1 MRDLFD
7 ENFDG
12 DKRELVASFTGGAG
26 VSREKFRAP
35 RFMPQELSAR
45 KVGDKLVPAVA
56 FTQSDRDAAAAG
68 KATYKY
74 RAGRAQGHDELTKK
88 RACAVGMFE
97 GWREVVNEPVRQR
110 VGLAGMAASY
120 RVN

>member
-1 MRDLFD
+1 MQTDLFPD
-7 ENFDG
+7 DAR
-12 DKRELVASFTGGAG
+12 KAALPASFTGGAG
-26 VSREKFRAP
+26 VPREKFRAP

-74 RAGRAQGHDELTKK
+74 RAGKAQGSDELTKK
-88 RACAVGMFE
+88 RARAVGMFE

-110 VGLAGMAASY
+110 VGLAGMAASF
-120 RVN
+120 RVD

>member
-1 MRDLFD
+1 MQNDLFPD
-7 ENFDG
+7 AAR
-12 DKRELVASFTGGAG
+12 KVALAQSFTGGAG

-35 RFMPQELSAR
+35 RFMPQKLSAR

-56 FTQSDRDAAAAG
+56 FTQADYEAAAAG
-68 KATYKY
+68 KVTYKF
-74 RAGRAQGHDELTKK
+74 RAGKAQGCDELTKK
-88 RACAVGMFE
+88 RARAVGMFE

-120 RVN
+120 RVD